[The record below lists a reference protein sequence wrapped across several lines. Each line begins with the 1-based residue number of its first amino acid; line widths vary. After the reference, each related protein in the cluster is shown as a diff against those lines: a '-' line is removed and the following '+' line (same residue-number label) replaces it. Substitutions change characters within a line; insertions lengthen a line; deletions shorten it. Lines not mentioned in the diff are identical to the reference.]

1 MQWVCFLT
9 FVLYS
14 DFQTGAYTIKTS
26 MSLGKLL
33 LVKAEKDPFFLIS
46 EDEWYCSRIVVTTP
60 EGDVVLF
67 PCYRWISRGEL
78 VELRGGRGL
87 LKNEM
92 AIHYKLM
99 MLTSL
104 NVFQTMLYFAFD
116 YFFFIYLKPFLYLTA
131 MKVFEDDHPL
141 LIDHRKNELLDKK
154 KLYQ

>member
-99 MLTSL
+99 MLISL
-104 NVFQTMLYFAFD
+104 NVFQTLLYFAFD
-116 YFFFIYLKPFLYLTA
+116 FFFLFFFET
-131 MKVFEDDHPL
+131 VFIPHSYEGFWGWSSSADWPQ
-141 LIDHRKNELLDKK
+141 KK
-154 KLYQ
+154 WATR

>member
-1 MQWVCFLT
+1 
-9 FVLYS
+9 
-14 DFQTGAYTIKTS
+14 

-116 YFFFIYLKPFLYLTA
+116 YFFIYLFET
-131 MKVFEDDHPL
+131 VFIPHSYEGF
-141 LIDHRKNELLDKK
+141 
-154 KLYQ
+154 

>member
-99 MLTSL
+99 MLISL
-104 NVFQTMLYFAFD
+104 NVFQTLLYFAFD
-116 YFFFIYLKPFLYLTA
+116 YFFYLFETVFIPHSYEGFWGWSSSADWPQ
-131 MKVFEDDHPL
+131 
-141 LIDHRKNELLDKK
+141 KK
-154 KLYQ
+154 WATR